1 MFRCLQTLNG
11 LGLDQFSVQ
20 GLMGALAL
28 GSLGLAP
35 GAPELRQNG
44 SVVFRCTPR
53 LD

>member
-1 MFRCLQTLNG
+1 MFRCLQTLNA

-35 GAPELRQNG
+35 GARAETERQHAFQVQG
-44 SVVFRCTPR
+44 SQT
-53 LD
+53 